1 VAERGLAVPSDGASE
16 SAEGLD
22 ALVEVYERE
31 RAALAGQLHDGPVQM
46 LTAASLRLQS
56 AAHFGELT
64 PELAEEV
71 VASIAVAAGQLR
83 QLMSTLGSWWLPG
96 GELDEAIERYVLQVC
111 AQHDVEATL
120 ELDPLLRLAPRYAA
134 TIFRVVQESVENALR
149 HSGTDR
155 LEVCMSRTGG
165 EIVLEVRD
173 SGSGFDPDVVA
184 AGEHVGLELMRR
196 RVESVGGRVAVFATP
211 GAGTTVRTAIPVA
224 R

>member
-1 VAERGLAVPSDGASE
+1 VAERGLAVPPDGASE

-31 RAALAGQLHDGPVQM
+31 RAALAGQLHDGPVQT

-120 ELDPLLRLAPRYAA
+120 ELDPLLQLAPRHAA

-155 LEVCMSRTGG
+155 LEVCMSRTAG

-196 RVESVGGRVAVFATP
+196 RVESVGGRVAVFAAP